1 MTSIEK
7 TIQLIDTICNEEGLS
22 YTIIGGIANIVH
34 GSSRTTEDVDL
45 IIQVE
50 LENLETL
57 YNRFTEE
64 FEPLKNEPLHF
75 FLTYFVLPLIHKKL
89 QTRVDLSAALS
100 EFERRAIA
108 RSKIHDFGS
117 TKAHFCSPEDL
128 VIFKLLA
135 QREQDILDVKGIVHR
150 MKKRMDI
157 SYLLQTAKLF
167 TEVGRPDIY
176 ETLRNL
182 LE

>member
-7 TIQLIDTICNEEGLS
+7 TIQLIDTICTDEGLP
-22 YTIIGGIANIVH
+22 YTIIGGIANIIH

-45 IIQVE
+45 IINVE

-64 FEPLKNEPLHF
+64 FKPLKKEPLHF
-75 FLTYFVLPLIHKKL
+75 FRTHFVIPLIHKEL
-89 QTRVDLSAALS
+89 HTRVDLSAALS

-108 RSKIHDFGS
+108 RSKIHPFGS
-117 TKAHFCSPEDL
+117 TKACFCTPEDL

-135 QREQDILDVKGIVHR
+135 QREQDIIDVKDIVHR
-150 MKKRMDI
+150 MKTRMDI

-167 TEVGRPDIY
+167 TEIGRPDIY